1 MENASSVTSNVSH
14 SDNTLPD
21 YLKTTV
27 FVCDHVLMPTFVV
40 LGIVGNGLSLCVL
53 TRRNMAAVTTRFLIA
68 LAASDL
74 LLLILQIPGF
84 FILNKAYSAASLSIK
99 RFIGIYALIRYVM
112 NNVFITCTGWLTVA
126 LAIERCISIRYSMFH
141 PRLVCTIFR
150 ARLAIT
156 GIFIASFMFHFSK
169 FFEYTPNEDLNLPPM
184 LLPTDLVKTPEYET
198 YLHTTNIALAAIIP
212 VFLLIIA
219 NSFLIYFLATHRR
232 RMLRHKGT
240 STSNM
245 TSVDMI
251 HVSAIVVAT
260 VLVFIVCHSVGV
272 VLALTIAA
280 RGREV
285 VFKLSPY
292 IALKH
297 INTLLVMINSSV
309 NFLFYC
315 AVSSKFRKTFAIVF
329 KTQFLRK
336 GTHTSYRLTTT

>member
-1 MENASSVTSNVSH
+1 
-14 SDNTLPD
+14 
-21 YLKTTV
+21 
-27 FVCDHVLMPTFVV
+27 
-40 LGIVGNGLSLCVL
+40 
-53 TRRNMAAVTTRFLIA
+53 
-68 LAASDL
+68 
-74 LLLILQIPGF
+74 
-84 FILNKAYSAASLSIK
+84 
-99 RFIGIYALIRYVM
+99 M

-126 LAIERCISIRYSMFH
+126 VTIERFISLRFMFH

-309 NFLFYC
+309 NFLLYC
-315 AVSSKFRKTFAIVF
+315 AISCKFRKTFIVVF
-329 KTQFLRK
+329 KGRLLRK
-336 GTHTSYRLTTT
+336 DTCTSAIPLSENSMGNTGTIPRATNGRIYTVSSKAVVSNGSSHNGHNVAKTEV